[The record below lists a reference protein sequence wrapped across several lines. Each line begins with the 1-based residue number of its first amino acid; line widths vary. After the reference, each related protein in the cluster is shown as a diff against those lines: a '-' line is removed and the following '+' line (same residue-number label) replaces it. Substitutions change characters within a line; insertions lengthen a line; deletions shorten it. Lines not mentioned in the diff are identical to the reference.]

1 MLVGEQDRNL
11 CQTYIWD
18 VELCNREH
26 LARIT
31 LTPNCA
37 SITFSQEHEMAR
49 DIVLHDQCHVLWM
62 EEQTWINQNI
72 FATNWTVVDVLW
84 CIPML
89 TARCTHCFY
98 IKTVSGAT
106 IRVKGKLMQAHK
118 GRTVICHFVILLVS
132 VISIWLYAIGEKPHY
147 LDDDERMGKHI
158 TSQSVISCPHKN
170 ERKITITKPYNVV
183 F

>member
-18 VELCNREH
+18 LELCTREH

-31 LTPNCA
+31 LTPDCA

-62 EEQTWINQNI
+62 EEQTWISQNI
-72 FATNWTVVDVLW
+72 FATNWTVADVLW
-84 CIPML
+84 CMPML

-106 IRVKGKLMQAHK
+106 IRVQGKVMQAHK
-118 GRTVICHFVILLVS
+118 GRTVLFPSAPHFVILLVS
-132 VISIWLYAIGEKPHY
+132 VISVWLYAIGEHRQ
-147 LDDDERMGKHI
+147 RMGKHI
-158 TSQSVISCPHKN
+158 TTQSVISCPHKN
-170 ERKITITKPYNVV
+170 ERKITITKPSNMV